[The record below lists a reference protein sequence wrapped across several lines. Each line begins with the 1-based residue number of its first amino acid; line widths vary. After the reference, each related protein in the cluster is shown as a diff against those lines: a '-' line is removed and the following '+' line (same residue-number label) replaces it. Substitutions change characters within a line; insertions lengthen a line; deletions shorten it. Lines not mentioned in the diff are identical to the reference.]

1 MEKAQIRAQAAAK
14 AERRQIIAGFYTLRR
29 EQQELLLKLLFNRAG
44 ESTVDVVARYIEI
57 ARHSRGSV

>member
-1 MEKAQIRAQAAAK
+1 MSANSRKGGASSDHR
-14 AERRQIIAGFYTLRR
+14 GLLYYTLRR